1 MASPEKPWRSLMLE
15 DFEQAK
21 PKPTAKVKGAVAAL
35 ISIGILGGL
44 VAGGYFVARDSINEL
59 VSRFQVEDYTGEG
72 GPPVQIT
79 IEPGDTGADVAT
91 KLVEADVIKSF
102 EAIYRDMI
110 NADPTIF
117 PGVYEYPTQIPAAKA
132 LQLLLSNTNKVVVQ
146 TTIPEGFRVSQI
158 VPRLVEDLDLDTDE
172 LLSAIDSALE
182 RLPDE
187 APSIEGFLFPA
198 TYTFN
203 PGVTAEAVIKTML
216 DRMEAELADYGFTL
230 KQSQELL
237 TLASITQ
244 LEGKLASDFFKIS
257 RVFANRLDRNMPLE
271 SDPTVKYYYEG
282 SIESFQEGMADL
294 DNPYN
299 TYYNAGLPPGPIA
312 SPGALAIEATM
323 RPASGDWLYFVSIN
337 LITGETIFSNTLAEH
352 ERAAELYRQ
361 WLRDNPNYD

>member
-1 MASPEKPWRSLMLE
+1 MLE
-15 DFEQAK
+15 DFEQPK
-21 PKPTAKVKGAVAAL
+21 PKPGTAIKGAVAAL
-35 ISIGILGGL
+35 VSIAILGGL
-44 VAGGYFVARDSINEL
+44 VVGGYLIARDSINEI
-59 VSRFQVEDYTGEG
+59 VSRFQVEDYTGAG
-72 GPPVQIT
+72 GPTVQIT
-79 IEPGDTGADVAT
+79 IEPGDTGAAVAT

-117 PGVYEYPTQIPAAKA
+117 PGVYEYPTQIPASRA
-132 LQLLLSNTNKVVVQ
+132 LQILLSNTNKVVLQ

-158 VPRLVEDLDLDTDE
+158 IPRLVADLNLEIEE
-172 LLSAIDSALE
+172 LLIAIEEAHV

-198 TYTFN
+198 TYTFS
-203 PGVTAEAVIKTML
+203 PGVSALDVINTML
-216 DRMEAELADYGFTL
+216 DRMEAELADYDYTL
-230 KQSQELL
+230 KQSSDLL
-237 TLASITQ
+237 TIASMVQ
-244 LEGKLASDFFKIS
+244 LEGKIPNDFFKIS
-257 RVFANRLDRNMPLE
+257 RVFANRLDRNIALQ

-299 TYYNAGLPPGPIA
+299 TYYNPGLPPGPIA

-323 RPASGDWLYFVSIN
+323 RPASGNWLYFVSIN
-337 LITGETIFSNTLAEH
+337 LITGETIFSETLAEH

>member
-1 MASPEKPWRSLMLE
+1 MLE
-15 DFEQAK
+15 EFEEVK
-21 PKPTAKVKGAVAAL
+21 PKPTARIRGAVAAL
-35 ISIGILGGL
+35 LSIAILGGL
-44 VAGGYFVARDSINEL
+44 IVGGYFLARDSINEL

-72 GPPVQIT
+72 GPPVLIT
-79 IEPGDTGADVAT
+79 FEPGDTGADVAT

-110 NADPTIF
+110 NADPTIY

-132 LQLLLSNTNKVVVQ
+132 LQILLSNTNKVVVQ

-158 VPRLVEDLDLDTDE
+158 IPRLVEDLGLDIDQ
-172 LLSAIDSALE
+172 LLAAIDAASV

-203 PGVTAEAVIKTML
+203 PGVSAETVVNTML
-216 DRMEAELADYGFTL
+216 DRMEAELSDYDFTL
-230 KQSQELL
+230 KQSLDLL
-237 TLASITQ
+237 TIASIVQ
-244 LEGKLASDFFKIS
+244 LEGKLDPDFFKIS
-257 RVFANRLDRNMPLE
+257 RVFANRLDRNIALQ

-299 TYYNAGLPPGPIA
+299 TYYNPGLPPGPIA

-337 LITGETIFSNTLAEH
+337 LITGETVFSNTLAEH
-352 ERAAELYRQ
+352 ERAAEKYRQ
-361 WLRDNPNYD
+361 WLRDNPDYD